1 MVETDKI
8 TENSVFDDEVPTKQR
23 SHVTR
28 RFSEAANKDNSTK
41 TEPKNFYNNSDDAA
55 WTIKDLVWK
64 NIFFFV
70 YLHLGSFYGIY
81 QILTGQCKLATIL
94 MAILLVHWGLL
105 GITAGA
111 HRLWSHKGYKATW
124 QLKLILTF
132 FNTIAHQNGIWV
144 WVHDHRV
151 HHKYQDTHA
160 DPHNAGRG
168 LFFSHFGW
176 LMVKERPEV
185 DEKRRTIDMSDCI
198 ADPFVMIQKKYY
210 WYIMPLV
217 SIVLPTWILC
227 HFFGE
232 TLSAAWHVGFVLRH
246 LYTLHDTFLINSYAH
261 AVGSKPYDASI
272 RPTDHRLLGIM
283 TQGEGWHNYHHVF
296 PWDYKTSELGNYR
309 YNISTAFIDFFA
321 KIGWAYD
328 LKTVSKET
336 IQKRMARSGD
346 FNVKYSEA
354 TVDDLMRLQAAK
366 HDEPTEPKELVWGW
380 DDQDFDQEEKKSATI
395 LHKHED

>member
-8 TENSVFDDEVPTKQR
+8 TDDSCNDEVITKQR
-23 SHVTR
+23 SHVNR
-28 RFSEAANKDNSTK
+28 NISERDNNNVPAK
-41 TEPKNFYNNSDDAA
+41 TDDLKKSSADDAP
-55 WTIKDLVWK
+55 WGFKDLVWK
-64 NIFFFV
+64 NIAFFV
-70 YLHLGSFYGIY
+70 YLHLGSFYGLYLIF
-81 QILTGQCKLATIL
+81 TGQCKIATIL
-94 MAILLVHWGLL
+94 MAALLVHWGLL

-185 DEKRRTIDMSDCI
+185 DEKRRTIDMSDCL

-210 WYIMPLV
+210 WTWTILI

-227 HFFGE
+227 YYFGE
-232 TLSAAWHVGFVLRH
+232 TLDAAWHVGFVLRH

-261 AVGSKPYDASI
+261 AVGSKPYDKSI
-272 RPTDHRLLGIM
+272 RPTDHRLLAIM

-296 PWDYKTSELGNYR
+296 PWDYKTAELGNYR

-346 FNVKYSEA
+346 FNVNYSDAKIE
-354 TVDDLMRLQAAK
+354 DLMRLSEAR
-366 HDEPTEPKELVWGW
+366 HEHTEPTELIWGW
-380 DDQDFDQEEKKSATI
+380 DDADFNEGEKKTATI
-395 LHKHED
+395 LNKATL